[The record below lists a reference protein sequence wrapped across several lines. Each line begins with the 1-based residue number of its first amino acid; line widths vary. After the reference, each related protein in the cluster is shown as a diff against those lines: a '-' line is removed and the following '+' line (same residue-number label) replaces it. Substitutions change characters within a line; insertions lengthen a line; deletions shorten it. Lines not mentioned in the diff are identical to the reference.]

1 MYVVD
6 VQLGFELK
14 NHTAKFVDILNVLHL
29 IAHTHPYFLNC
40 LNIIPQLQW
49 GIL

>member
-14 NHTAKFVDILNVLHL
+14 NHTAKFVDILNVLHAYTPL
-29 IAHTHPYFLNC
+29 FP
-40 LNIIPQLQW
+40 
-49 GIL
+49 